1 MNMARSAYLASRLR
15 EVLLNGTWIANTNC
29 SDQIRNTSWMLAVRQ
44 VSNLNSVALLTFHLN
59 YYLKGLLHV
68 LNGGQL
74 EIRDKFSFD
83 MPLITSEDDWKELVS
98 SFLMHAEAFAQKVEA
113 LPDTL
118 LDEPFTDVKYGSYL
132 RNIEGVIEHS
142 YYHLGQMVLIRKLM
156 NE

>member
-1 MNMARSAYLASRLR
+1 MPRSAYLASRLR

-29 SDQIRNTSWMLAVRQ
+29 SDQIRNTPWMPAIRQ
-44 VSNLNSVALLTFHLN
+44 VGNLNSVALLTFHLN

-83 MPLITSEDDWKELVS
+83 MPPITSEDDWKELVS

-118 LDEPFTDVKYGSYL
+118 LDEPFTDVKYGTYQ

-142 YYHLGQMVLIRKLM
+142 YYHLGQMVLIRKIL